1 MVLHVKF
8 SDVCEDTK
16 IKGDVPV
23 VTEGKMRATLQ
34 TQEWTEK
41 SFPGRDSA
49 RGAAGLGLVSRVSRE
64 DVLAPRP
71 HPRARSEAVAGPRAG
86 FHFRQWG

>member
-1 MVLHVKF
+1 MKF

-41 SFPGRDSA
+41 SFPGQ
-49 RGAAGLGLVSRVSRE
+49 V
-64 DVLAPRP
+64 
-71 HPRARSEAVAGPRAG
+71 
-86 FHFRQWG
+86 